1 MLNSLGHFAKI
12 SLAKAEKSNVLY
24 VLDFIL

>member
-1 MLNSLGHFAKI
+1 MLSSFGHFAKI

-24 VLDFIL
+24 VSDFLF